1 MNKNNTFK
9 SNTFLIVILVII
21 AILLFINIILF
32 FFKKNYESFDNAISK
47 SDPSNASN
55 PSNPS
60 NNINLGINFQTGI
73 SNIEPIGSV
82 TFETPFSKPP
92 VVFTQ
97 IIGNTESISNIY
109 SVQIFDVTNTGFN
122 YSKNKVYNNVQ
133 TLPESSDDAYIVIK
147 IDKSL
152 TETFLWMA
160 FR

>member
-9 SNTFLIVILVII
+9 NNTFLIVILVII
-21 AILLFINIILF
+21 AILLFINIFLY
-32 FFKKNYESFDNAISK
+32 FFKINYESFDNDISK
-47 SDPSNASN
+47 SNQTN
-55 PSNPS
+55 TS

-73 SNIEPIGSV
+73 SNIDPIGSII
-82 TFETPFSKPP
+82 FETPFTKPP

-97 IIGNTESISNIY
+97 IVGNTGSVSNIY

-133 TLPESSDDAYIVIK
+133 TLPESSDEAYIVPK